1 MANLVGKTVNLELV
15 GLDGN
20 AFSLMG
26 AFQRQARKEK
36 WTQAEIET
44 VLDAAKGGDYDNLLC
59 VLMEHCEP
67 IEDEDDD
74 PDWGD
79 TGVDEDWED
88 DEEEDEDE
96 D

>member
-36 WTQAEIET
+36 WTPAEIET
-44 VLDAAKGGDYDNLLC
+44 VLDAAKSGDYDNLLC
-59 VLMEHCEP
+59 VLMEHCET
-67 IEDEDDD
+67 IEDEDD
-74 PDWGD
+74 W
-79 TGVDEDWED
+79 
-88 DEEEDEDE
+88 EDEDE
-96 D
+96 E